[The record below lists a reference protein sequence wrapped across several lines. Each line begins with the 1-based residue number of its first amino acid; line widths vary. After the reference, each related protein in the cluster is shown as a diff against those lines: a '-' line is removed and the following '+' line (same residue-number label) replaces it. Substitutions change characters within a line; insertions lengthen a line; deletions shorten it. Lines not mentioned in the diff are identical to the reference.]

1 MQKSIILATD
11 NNYLIQAETT
21 IKSILT
27 HNTDVCIYVFNN
39 DIAPEWFKLLN
50 VKLVSA
56 NSQIINIRV
65 DQNMFN
71 SYKTGDL
78 INYTTFFD
86 I

>member
-21 IKSILT
+21 IKSILA

-50 VKLVSA
+50 VKLASA
-56 NSQIINIRV
+56 NS
-65 DQNMFN
+65 
-71 SYKTGDL
+71 
-78 INYTTFFD
+78 
-86 I
+86 

>member
-50 VKLVSA
+50 VKLASA
-56 NSQIINIRV
+56 N
-65 DQNMFN
+65 
-71 SYKTGDL
+71 
-78 INYTTFFD
+78 
-86 I
+86 